1 VKRFER
7 ADGTRI
13 LGIGHGFICF
23 KSVDLGLSQF
33 IIRTSNILLLYRT
46 LIRVQSLK
54 SVCHT
59 SSTNTMKATILTYV
73 KNYLDQRMQT
83 SLDAMNAA
91 QESANGESKSSAGDK
106 YETSRAMGH
115 LDRDMHARMYQ
126 QTREERKLVE
136 RIDESL
142 IYKKGASGALIKTTM
157 GDFFLSVS
165 IGNIKID
172 EKAIMIISPQSP
184 IGALLMGKMVG
195 DKFSF
200 RGKEAEILTIE

>member
-1 VKRFER
+1 MN
-7 ADGTRI
+7 
-13 LGIGHGFICF
+13 
-23 KSVDLGLSQF
+23 KS
-33 IIRTSNILLLYRT
+33 
-46 LIRVQSLK
+46 
-54 SVCHT
+54 
-59 SSTNTMKATILTYV
+59 TILTYV

-136 RIDESL
+136 RIDES
-142 IYKKGASGALIKTTM
+142 IIFKKGALGALISTSM

-165 IGNIKID
+165 IGQVKID
-172 EKAIMIISPQSP
+172 EKPIMIISPQSP
-184 IGALLMGKMVG
+184 IGALLMGKTAG
-195 DKFSF
+195 DSFSF
-200 RGKEAEILTIE
+200 RGKEADILVIE

>member
-1 VKRFER
+1 
-7 ADGTRI
+7 
-13 LGIGHGFICF
+13 
-23 KSVDLGLSQF
+23 
-33 IIRTSNILLLYRT
+33 
-46 LIRVQSLK
+46 
-54 SVCHT
+54 
-59 SSTNTMKATILTYV
+59 MKATILTYV
-73 KNYLDQRMQT
+73 KTYLDQRMQT

-136 RIDESL
+136 RIDES
-142 IYKKGASGALIKTTM
+142 IIFKKGALGAFISTSM

-165 IGNIKID
+165 IGQVKID
-172 EKAIMIISPQSP
+172 EKPIMIISPQSP

-195 DKFSF
+195 DKFNF
-200 RGKEAEILTIE
+200 RGKEAEILAIE

>member
-1 VKRFER
+1 
-7 ADGTRI
+7 
-13 LGIGHGFICF
+13 
-23 KSVDLGLSQF
+23 
-33 IIRTSNILLLYRT
+33 
-46 LIRVQSLK
+46 
-54 SVCHT
+54 
-59 SSTNTMKATILTYV
+59 MKPIILTYV
-73 KNYLDQRMQT
+73 KTYLDQRMQT

-136 RIDESL
+136 RIDEN
-142 IYKKGASGALIKTTM
+142 INFKKGALGAFISSSM
-157 GDFFLSVS
+157 GDFFLSIS
-165 IGNIKID
+165 IGQVKVD
-172 EKAIMIISPQSP
+172 EKLIMIISPQSP

-200 RGKEAEILTIE
+200 RGKEAVILAIQ

>member
-1 VKRFER
+1 VPFTKH
-7 ADGTRI
+7 D
-13 LGIGHGFICF
+13 
-23 KSVDLGLSQF
+23 
-33 IIRTSNILLLYRT
+33 
-46 LIRVQSLK
+46 
-54 SVCHT
+54 
-59 SSTNTMKATILTYV
+59 TMKSTILTYV
-73 KNYLDQRMQT
+73 KTYLDQRMQT

-106 YETSRAMGH
+106 YETSRAMGQ

-142 IYKKGASGALIKTTM
+142 IYKKGALGALIKTSM

-195 DKFSF
+195 DSF
-200 RGKEAEILTIE
+200 NFREKISLIESIE